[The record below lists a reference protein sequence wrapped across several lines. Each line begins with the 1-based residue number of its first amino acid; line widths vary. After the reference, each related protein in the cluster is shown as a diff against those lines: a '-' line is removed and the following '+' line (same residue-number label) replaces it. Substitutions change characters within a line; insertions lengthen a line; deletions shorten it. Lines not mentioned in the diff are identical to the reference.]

1 MQEPDAE
8 NDVSRKRCARIGW
21 VLFLLPSLLLVRG
34 LLQSDPALADEAI
47 VRGVLFYSPTCPH
60 CHQVITVDLP
70 PILEAYGEQVE
81 IIAVNTAHPGG
92 YELYQAALQHFNV
105 PEDRRGVPIL
115 IVGDSVLFGSLEIP
129 QELPGVIEAYLAQGG
144 VDWPDIP
151 GLVEA
156 IRSAE
161 NAATATATL
170 PPSATTVAS
179 TIAAPTTLASSAVTP
194 PPKTTLVI
202 TPAPNPQPVD
212 DAVPPDPP
220 GVAGGIRD
228 LSKFQ
233 PEGIYARFQRDLLE
247 NSISTLVLIAL
258 MIVSLTSIRGFA
270 TPVGRSVFR
279 PKVGRWK
286 QWAIP
291 GLVILGFGISIY
303 MAYAE
308 IGPNTAVCGPVGDCN
323 TVQQSE
329 YARLFGLIPI
339 GIVGVL
345 GYAALGL
352 CWLIGQWGNGRA
364 RLWARLMLSAMALLG
379 TLFSIYLTF
388 LEPFV
393 IGATCLWCLSSAI
406 TMALILLLSSDAG
419 RMALAGLTSRGG
431 RPVADH
437 LGDTSKRDFS

>member
-1 MQEPDAE
+1 MQEPEAE
-8 NDVSRKRCARIGW
+8 NDVSRKSSARVGW
-21 VLFLLPSLLLVRG
+21 VLFLLALLLLIGG
-34 LLQSDPALADEAI
+34 LSHSDPALADEAV

-70 PILEAYGEQVE
+70 PILEVYGEQVE

-129 QELPGVIEAYLAQGG
+129 QKLPGTIDAYLAQGG

-151 GLVEA
+151 GLIEA
-156 IRSAE
+156 IESAE
-161 NAATATATL
+161 NAATATPTL
-170 PPSATTVAS
+170 PPSATT
-179 TIAAPTTLASSAVTP
+179 AAPTTMASSALSP
-194 PPKTTLVI
+194 SPATTLVI
-202 TPAPNPQPVD
+202 TPTPNPQPAD
-212 DAVPPDPP
+212 DDVRTDPP
-220 GVAGGIRD
+220 GVAGGIGD
-228 LSKFQ
+228 LSNIQ
-233 PEGIYARFQRDLLE
+233 PEGIYARFQRDPLG
-247 NSISTLVLIAL
+247 NSISTLVLVTL
-258 MIVSLTSIRGFA
+258 MVVSLTSIRGFA
-270 TPVGRSVFR
+270 TPVGGSVFR
-279 PKVGRWK
+279 PKVDRWR

-291 GLVILGFGISIY
+291 GLVILGLGISIY

-308 IGPNTAVCGPVGDCN
+308 IGQNTAVCGPVGDCN

-339 GIVGVL
+339 GIVGVI

-352 CWLIGQWGNGRA
+352 CWAIGQWGNGRA
-364 RLWARLMLSAMALLG
+364 RLWAKLMLSAMALFG

-419 RMALAGLTSRGG
+419 RMALSELTSRSG
-431 RPVADH
+431 RPVADRP
-437 LGDTSKRDFS
+437 GDTSKRGYS